1 MQMLSKH
8 NKILMVAIDVLFP
21 FISNSD
27 KEPVCVE
34 LFARCLSPGWISWG
48 NECLKFQ
55 HLNYFSKDQ

>member
-1 MQMLSKH
+1 
-8 NKILMVAIDVLFP
+8 MVAIDVLFP
-21 FISNSD
+21 FISDSD

-55 HLNYFSKDQ
+55 HLNYFSKGQ